1 MLPASERVELTKV
14 RILGKLF
21 VCATIS
27 MLSVEK
33 VPSNT
38 VLYRTVWI
46 NKENENNE
54 IVSISYCKLFYTNCQ
69 MKATPVATFF
79 VKFTNHSRK
88 SWCHFLLGL
97 INM

>member
-1 MLPASERVELTKV
+1 MLQASERVELTKV

-38 VLYRTVWI
+38 VLYRTVTVWI

-54 IVSISYCKLFYTNCQ
+54 IVSISYCKLF
-69 MKATPVATFF
+69 
-79 VKFTNHSRK
+79 
-88 SWCHFLLGL
+88 
-97 INM
+97 

>member
-21 VCATIS
+21 FCATIS
-27 MLSVEK
+27 ILSVEK

-54 IVSISYCKLFYTNCQ
+54 IVSISYCKLFYTN
-69 MKATPVATFF
+69 
-79 VKFTNHSRK
+79 VK
-88 SWCHFLLGL
+88 
-97 INM
+97 